1 MYEGLLGKVDEGR
14 RIGWDGNLVFVLA
27 VWIAVL
33 IAFIIDF
40 IHVVIVI
47 MMILLSLRWWLRCLS
62 LSSSS
67 LSSSWPLSPFYYYL
81 DRHRYNYNI
90 FFTIK
95 PKMKQM
101 DVSKWNKNSYSIIQP
116 VSNKDFTSTN
126 SKPPTQTK
134 ERKPYL
140 IYMSLSWITST
151 RYLGITA
158 VKRWRDISS
167 EIRGRRDAR
176 WRVIGG
182 NGRTFGGNGV
192 PLGKSFWFV
201 NGVCV
206 LLSFSFLFG
215 VYVFFSKRR

>member
-1 MYEGLLGKVDEGR
+1 MKVDGS
-14 RIGWDGNLVFVLA
+14 DGMGIWCSFWRFELRFLLYLLSILFMLLLLSWWYYYYCDGDCDVYHYLPPPHHHHHDHYHHFT
-27 VWIAVL
+27 IIL
-33 IAFIIDF
+33 IDI
-40 IHVVIVI
+40 VIVI
-47 MMILLSLRWWLRCLS
+47 I
-62 LSSSS
+62 
-67 LSSSWPLSPFYYYL
+67 YIY
-81 DRHRYNYNI
+81 

-101 DVSKWNKNSYSIIQP
+101 DVSKWNKKSYSIIQP